1 LKNALDIKEIGVA
14 INITINRTEN
24 ITKKVRQYIKKD
36 TGRKTSLYK
45 INQSLEISITTEP

>member
-14 INITINRTEN
+14 INITINSTVSM
-24 ITKKVRQYIKKD
+24 TKKVRQYIKKD

-45 INQSLEISITTEP
+45 MNQSFETSITTEP